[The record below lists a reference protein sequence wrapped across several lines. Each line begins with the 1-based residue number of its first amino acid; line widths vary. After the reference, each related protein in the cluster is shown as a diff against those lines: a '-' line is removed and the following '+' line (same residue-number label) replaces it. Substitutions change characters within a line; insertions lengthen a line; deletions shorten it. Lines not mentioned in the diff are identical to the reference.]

1 MAKRLLIDADPGIDD
16 ALAIL
21 LALAAPDLRLE
32 GITIVPGNCSSQDG
46 SRNARKVL
54 NLVGKHHI
62 PVARGVERPLIQPLV
77 IASETHGPTGLG
89 YAETPEPQQPEDP
102 RHAVDLL
109 IEAALASPGE
119 YTLVAIG
126 PLTNLALALR
136 REPRLSGAFSQ
147 VIHMGGAI
155 HTGGN
160 VTPQAEFNVWCD
172 PHAAHIVYHAGLP
185 LTLVPLDVTYQ
196 CVLRQKHVDH
206 LLQFKSPVSRFI
218 AGATRFYIEFHHEYQ
233 AIDGCIINDPLAL
246 ALTFAP
252 ELVSCEE
259 IYVDVD
265 IAGGVSMGKTM
276 GYFYKM
282 GQDAPNMRVAMSVKP
297 DAFLDLFIDR
307 MELLCRE
314 YPD

>member
-1 MAKRLLIDADPGIDD
+1 MTKRILIDADPGIDD

-21 LALAAPDLRLE
+21 LALASPELNLE

-54 NLVGKHHI
+54 QLAGASQI
-62 PVARGVERPLIQPLV
+62 PVARGVERPLVQPLV

-89 YAETPEPQQPEDP
+89 YAKTPEPTQAEDA
-102 RHAVDLL
+102 RHGVDFL
-109 IEAALASPGE
+109 IEQAMSAPGE

-136 REPRLSGAFSQ
+136 REPRLATAFAQ

-155 HTGGN
+155 HTSGN

-172 PHAAHIVYHAGLP
+172 PHATHMVYHAGLP
-185 LTLVPLDVTYQ
+185 LTVVPLDVTYQ
-196 CVLRQKHVDH
+196 CVLMQKHVDH

-218 AGATRFYIEFHHEYQ
+218 AGTTRFYIEFHNEYQ
-233 AIDGCIINDPLAL
+233 DIDGCIINDPLAL
-246 ALTFAP
+246 ALAFAP
-252 ELVSCEE
+252 ELVTCQE
-259 IYVDVD
+259 IFVDVD
-265 IAGGVSMGKTM
+265 IAGGVSMGKTF

-282 GQDAPNMRVAMSVKP
+282 GQGAPNAQVALAVKP
-297 DAFLDLFIDR
+297 EVFLDLFVDR
-307 MELLCRE
+307 MEVLCRK